1 MDKWIFT
8 SEKLP
13 PIGEWVLVTNGK
25 CDGKHCEIM
34 TYHGLKTQRVH
45 RVGGG
50 EYEEQYHEWTS
61 GHGDILSE
69 NPLAWMPLPK
79 PYEPQESEEV

>member
-1 MDKWIFT
+1 MNKWIFT

-25 CDGKHCEIM
+25 CDGKHCEVM
-34 TYHGLKTQRVH
+34 TYKGLKSEKVYT
-45 RVGGG
+45 VGGG

-61 GHGDILSE
+61 GHGDILSK
-69 NPLAWMPLPK
+69 NPLAWMPLPD
-79 PYEPQESEEV
+79 PYKTESEE